1 METKQIRIS
10 NFTLEEVRNHGKRV
24 NAQTDDVSLRFIL
37 NDYKRL
43 LELERFYKEKLE
55 L

>member
-1 METKQIRIS
+1 LKK
-10 NFTLEEVRNHGKRV
+10 LGNHGKRA

-37 NDYKRL
+37 YDYKRL